1 LLKSFSTVDDE
12 LVPITTSQVMQV
24 STTVT
29 SRMIEAL
36 PPRVHAAIKVAKIAR
51 LKGELPLSARI
62 KLMLQAPMMLMPTR
76 STDFRLMLPGG
87 PVYLSR
93 DSFYIDALVLDY
105 LWNGHVFGASCED
118 RVVLDLGAH
127 KGYFGAWALKHG
139 ASFVISCEPESN
151 NFRVLERIR
160 NDNSRSDNW
169 EIMRVAVGAHPGE
182 VPLFVSSESWAHS
195 VYEELVDAT
204 RQTRSTSWAH
214 YLESSEGDQHSVEMV
229 PMVTLA
235 TVLDRAFESRPGQP
249 VVVKANVEG
258 CAGPILMAATPAE
271 LAPVVEV
278 HVDYEPGSPYDIAE
292 LLDHLAAAGLTEVL
306 NVDEKRWMVSRAA

>member
-1 LLKSFSTVDDE
+1 MVAERERMDMTVKAK
-12 LVPITTSQVMQV
+12 I
-24 STTVT
+24 
-29 SRMIEAL
+29 IEAL

-51 LKGELPLSARI
+51 LKGELPLRARA
-62 KLMLQAPMMLMPTR
+62 KLLMQAPMMFLPAR
-76 STDFRLMLPGG
+76 STDIRLTLPGG

-93 DSFYIDALVLDY
+93 DSLYIDALVLDY
-105 LWNGHVFGASCED
+105 LWNGHVFGASCQD

-139 ASFVISCEPESN
+139 ACYVISCEPESN

-160 NDNSRSDNW
+160 TDNLRSDDW
-169 EIMRVAVGAHPGE
+169 EVMRVAVGAHAGE
-182 VPLFVSSESWAHS
+182 VSLFVSPESWAHS

-204 RQTRSTSWAH
+204 RQTRSTSWTD
-214 YLESSEGDQHSVEMV
+214 YLEGSGGVQHSVETV

-235 TVLDRAFESRPGQP
+235 TVLESASKNRPGRP

-258 CAGPILMAATPAE
+258 CAGPLLMAATAAE

-292 LLDHLAAAGLTEVL
+292 LLDHLAAAGLDAVQ
-306 NVDEKRWMVSRAA
+306 NVDEKRWKVSRAA